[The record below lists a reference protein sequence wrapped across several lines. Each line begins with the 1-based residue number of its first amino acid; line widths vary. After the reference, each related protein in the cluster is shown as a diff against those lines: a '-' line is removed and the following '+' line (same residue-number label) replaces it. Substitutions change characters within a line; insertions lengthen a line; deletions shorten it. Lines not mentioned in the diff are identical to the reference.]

1 MDHPIGWKIRL
12 TLAMVAALAATPVPT
27 ALAAAPA
34 GDEYV
39 LEIPG
44 VRQADSGAGSEAAAG
59 GGSVGGRAE
68 QRGVVGEA
76 DAPQAPL
83 GALGDTLTAAPTPIV
98 VGLAALLAIV
108 MLAAIGRRP
117 VSNGSR

>member
-1 MDHPIGWKIRL
+1 MDHPIGWKTRL
-12 TLAMVAALAATPVPT
+12 TLAMVATLAATPVPA

-44 VRQADSGAGSEAAAG
+44 VRQADSGAGSGAAAD
-59 GGSVGGRAE
+59 GGSVGSGAE

-76 DAPQAPL
+76 DAPQTPL
-83 GALGDTLTAAPTPIV
+83 AALGDTLTAVPAPLV
-98 VGLAALLAIV
+98 VGLAALLAV
-108 MLAAIGRRP
+108 VLLAATGRRP